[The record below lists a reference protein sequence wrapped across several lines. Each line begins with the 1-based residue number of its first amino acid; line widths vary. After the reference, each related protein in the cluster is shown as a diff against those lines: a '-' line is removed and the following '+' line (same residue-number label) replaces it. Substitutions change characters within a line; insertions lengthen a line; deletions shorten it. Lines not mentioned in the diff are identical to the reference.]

1 MTTDFEMDK
10 MEADFRQTINKTT
23 ASRRKM
29 AEDER
34 KRLAVLA
41 EEEQKQKKQEAL
53 EYVKNQQRELRREK
67 AWDRLY
73 MAAVFGC
80 LMCGLFCSYR
90 IGIIPLSI
98 TVPAEVVFV
107 SIALVC
113 LWDAIW
119 LFMGSKRK

>member
-1 MTTDFEMDK
+1 MTSDFEMDK
-10 MEADFRQTINKTT
+10 MESDFRQTINKTT

-29 AEDER
+29 AE
-34 KRLAVLA
+34 
-41 EEEQKQKKQEAL
+41 EEQKQKKQEAL
-53 EYVKNQQRELRREK
+53 KYVKNQQRELRREK

-113 LWDAIW
+113 LGDAIW
-119 LFMGSKRK
+119 LFMGIKRK

>member
-10 MEADFRQTINKTT
+10 MESDFRKTINKIT

-29 AEDER
+29 AE
-34 KRLAVLA
+34 
-41 EEEQKQKKQEAL
+41 EEQNKQAVL

-98 TVPAEVVFV
+98 TVPSEVVCV
-107 SIALVC
+107 SLALV
-113 LWDAIW
+113 LLGDAIW
-119 LFMGSKRK
+119 LFMGCKRK

>member
-10 MEADFRQTINKTT
+10 MESDFRKTINKIT

-29 AEDER
+29 AE
-34 KRLAVLA
+34 
-41 EEEQKQKKQEAL
+41 EEQNKQAAL
-53 EYVKNQQRELRREK
+53 EYVKKRKYAKNQQRELRREK
-67 AWDRLY
+67 ACDRLY

-80 LMCGLFCSYR
+80 LMCGLFCSYC

-98 TVPAEVVFV
+98 TVLSEVVCV
-107 SIALVC
+107 SLALV
-113 LWDAIW
+113 LLGDAIW